1 MRSPEERIYEIRS
14 AIGKRIKSIRKERG
28 FSLEEL
34 AKRTGFAKSYL
45 SQIENLRREPSISTL
60 AKIAYKLGV
69 DLFFLLG
76 GEAQQSD
83 EPILSIVKS
92 SERKMIRRPFGSS
105 GYLYESISFKKLD
118 KLMDA
123 YVISTGFEFPLEP
136 FVHEGEE
143 LVYVLEGKQQLE
155 VDGRKY
161 IVEEGDCYYLDSKRS
176 HFAKSIGEKQ
186 AKVLAVFAS
195 KGGTPKKK
203 ES

>member
-1 MRSPEERIYEIRS
+1 MRSPEESIYEIRS
-14 AIGKRIKSIRKERG
+14 AIGERIKSIRKERR

-34 AKRTGFAKSYL
+34 ARRTGFAKSYL
-45 SQIENLRREPSISTL
+45 SQIENLHREPSISTL
-60 AKIAYKLGV
+60 AKIAFTLGV

-76 GEAQQSD
+76 GEARQND
-83 EPILSIVKS
+83 EQIVSIVKP
-92 SERKMIRRPFGSS
+92 SERKTIRRAFGSS

-123 YVISTGFEFPLEP
+123 YVIRTGFEFPPEP

-143 LVYVLEGKQQLE
+143 LVYVLEGKQELE

-176 HFAKSIGEKQ
+176 HFAKSIGNKQ

-195 KGGTPKKK
+195 KGGAPNKTDI
-203 ES
+203 